1 MGIGAGLLAD
11 RLLLKGGNKRCCSS
25 LGLLRKTFNSVA
37 FFGAGACLLLVTLVG
52 RSQPLNLLLLVG
64 ALGLDGLATVGFYVT
79 HIDMSPAYA
88 ASLMGVTNCVANFAG
103 IFAPLV
109 VGQILIT
116 SGGAGGDGGEDSER
130 VLRAWHSV
138 FHLSAAVFFAA
149 ALVFILF
156 GSNAVQSW
164 NDPARDRAK
173 RKKRGDEAL

>member
-11 RLLLKGGNKRCCSS
+11 RLLLKGGKQCCS

-37 FFGAGACLLLVTLVG
+37 FFGAGACLLLVTLAG

-116 SGGAGGDGGEDSER
+116 SGGGDDGEDSER

-173 RKKRGDEAL
+173 RKKSRRDEAL